1 MKQVILVTGASS
13 GFGRL
18 MANAL
23 AASGH
28 IVYASMRGLSGRN
41 ADQVKHVAAHAER
54 HRVDLRTI
62 ELDVRSDAS
71 AQAAIAAII
80 AEHGRLDVLVHNAGH
95 MVWGPSEAFTPED
108 LADLYDVNVLG
119 AQRVNRA
126 ALPHMR
132 QARRGLVI
140 WIGSSSAAG
149 GVPPMLGPYFAAK
162 AGMDALA
169 VCYARELAPF
179 GIETSILVPGAFT
192 KGTNHF
198 AHAGSPSDKDR
209 AAEYETGLPSGFAEN
224 ILAELARTVPDDA
237 EPDLVAEAAVAL
249 VNAPFGKRPFRVV
262 VDPADDG
269 SAVSYAVI
277 DRVRAEFLHRV
288 GLADLMRPKDIDAT

>member
-1 MKQVILVTGASS
+1 MRQVILITGASS

-28 IVYASMRGLSGRN
+28 IVYASMRGLSGKN
-41 ADQVKHVAAHAER
+41 ADQVAEIAAYAR
-54 HRVDLRTI
+54 DRKVDLRTV
-62 ELDVRSDAS
+62 ELDVQSDAS
-71 AQAAIAAII
+71 AQSAVAAIV
-80 AEHGRLDVLVHNAGH
+80 AEHGRLDVLIHNAGH
-95 MVWGPSEAFTPED
+95 MVWGPSEAFTPEQ
-108 LADLYDVNVLG
+108 LAGLYDVNVLG
-119 AQRVNRA
+119 TQRVNRA

-132 QARRGLVI
+132 KARRGLVV

-179 GIETSILVPGAFT
+179 GIETSIVVPGAFT

-198 AHAGSPSDKDR
+198 AHAGAPADKVR
-209 AAEYETGLPSGFAEN
+209 AADYEAGLPAGFAEAMLKA
-224 ILAELARTVPDDA
+224 LAATVPETADP
-237 EPDLVAEAAVAL
+237 ERVADTVVGV

-262 VDPADDG
+262 IDPADDG
-269 SAVSYAVI
+269 SAVAYAVI

-288 GLADLMRPKDIDAT
+288 GFADLMHPKDFGVS